1 MTKRIFVAG
10 HNGMVGAAIVRQL
23 KSDASVEIITATRAE
38 LDLGNQAAVADF
50 FAAQSIDEVY
60 LCAGKVGGIH
70 ANDTYPADFI
80 YENLMLECNV
90 IHQTYAQGV
99 KKLLFLGSSCIYP
112 RMAEQPMQE
121 EALLTGALEPT
132 SEPYAIAKIAGIRMC
147 ESYNRQHGMDYRS
160 VMPTNLY
167 GPGDNFHPEN
177 SHVIP
182 ALLRRFHEA
191 VQNDAPSV
199 TNWGT
204 GSALRE
210 FLHVDD
216 MAAASVHVMNLP
228 NAEYEKVTEPR
239 LSHINVGTGTDCSI
253 KALVETIA
261 EVTGFTGEI
270 AWDTTKPDG
279 APRKLMDSTKL
290 NNLGWKSRYDL
301 KSGLQHAYSW
311 YMENIATARQ

>member
-1 MTKRIFVAG
+1 M
-10 HNGMVGAAIVRQL
+10 RQL

-90 IHQTYAQGV
+90 IHQTYAHGV

-216 MAAASVHVMNLP
+216 MAAASVHVMLF
-228 NAEYEKVTEPR
+228 
-239 LSHINVGTGTDCSI
+239 DCD
-253 KALVETIA
+253 A
-261 EVTGFTGEI
+261 
-270 AWDTTKPDG
+270 
-279 APRKLMDSTKL
+279 
-290 NNLGWKSRYDL
+290 
-301 KSGLQHAYSW
+301 
-311 YMENIATARQ
+311 